1 MSNKEFKEFLK
12 QLEKDYYNFCFE
24 KDKQSL
30 FYIDQMV
37 DIFYNE
43 LIYQVYNKDA
53 FYDLMYN
60 NFKKNIS
67 IIFKNMKDY
76 MDKLSKDSLK
86 SINELIN
93 VGTTNRYVELDNL
106 VNVYNNFKV
115 EVNKNFNISD
125 KIVTLVNANMNA
137 FAGQLFS
144 KLVVNN
150 KDYVDNLILKYKNI
164 FVNEMINNTCSKKDT
179 LLTYYKNFLDG
190 VLSEVYEKKEEIK
203 SKNLD
208 VVVNTS
214 YLYLKEAEYIN
225 INKYIDANVSLID
238 ETFNYFEEEIK
249 ALGIKKNEKYNYNPV
264 KDYLLGFNNTIGI
277 KAKNIFDDM
286 NVIVTLDNDE
296 TDEKIKHFNDLIT
309 RIFEINLVFDKQFQE
324 YKKSFNVSSKN
335 LDKFEE
341 IVSAKKRALTDGIRA
356 NIFNIF
362 RENIKIFNDVVY
374 KTMLIKGRIG
384 EYSFLL
390 DVDKVKDLLF
400 K

>member
-144 KLVVNN
+144 KSLKAEFKYSADSEAAPLKISPSETSNRAHISA
-150 KDYVDNLILKYKNI
+150 NLFKLIDVEPRSI
-164 FVNEMINNTCSKKDT
+164 
-179 LLTYYKNFLDG
+179 LLT
-190 VLSEVYEKKEEIK
+190 
-203 SKNLD
+203 
-208 VVVNTS
+208 
-214 YLYLKEAEYIN
+214 
-225 INKYIDANVSLID
+225 
-238 ETFNYFEEEIK
+238 
-249 ALGIKKNEKYNYNPV
+249 
-264 KDYLLGFNNTIGI
+264 
-277 KAKNIFDDM
+277 
-286 NVIVTLDNDE
+286 
-296 TDEKIKHFNDLIT
+296 
-309 RIFEINLVFDKQFQE
+309 
-324 YKKSFNVSSKN
+324 
-335 LDKFEE
+335 
-341 IVSAKKRALTDGIRA
+341 
-356 NIFNIF
+356 
-362 RENIKIFNDVVY
+362 
-374 KTMLIKGRIG
+374 
-384 EYSFLL
+384 
-390 DVDKVKDLLF
+390 
-400 K
+400 